1 MIIAN
6 KYEVPDKCPEDC
18 PFQGDT
24 YAISQGGACTRCP
37 VFCCSES
44 EIDGESYGEEFRLM
58 DAKGYRPDWAVVW
71 SDWFANDYKIL
82 GEKVSPLSYCLLMT
96 IDDFKKGFED
106 ES

>member
-24 YAISQGGACTRCP
+24 YAISQ
-37 VFCCSES
+37 V
-44 EIDGESYGEEFRLM
+44 
-58 DAKGYRPDWAVVW
+58 
-71 SDWFANDYKIL
+71 
-82 GEKVSPLSYCLLMT
+82 
-96 IDDFKKGFED
+96 DDFKKGFEN